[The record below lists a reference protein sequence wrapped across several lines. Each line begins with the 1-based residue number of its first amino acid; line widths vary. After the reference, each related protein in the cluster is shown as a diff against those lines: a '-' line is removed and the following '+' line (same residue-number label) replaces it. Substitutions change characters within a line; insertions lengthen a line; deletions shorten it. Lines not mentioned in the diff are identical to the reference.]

1 MAQWEK
7 ALASDLHNLSSIPTW
22 VKGENQLLQG
32 VLWPP
37 HTHTVNKEMEWNRE
51 VYMVVEKDGTRILIL
66 DFS

>member
-32 VLWPP
+32 VL
-37 HTHTVNKEMEWNRE
+37 
-51 VYMVVEKDGTRILIL
+51 
-66 DFS
+66 